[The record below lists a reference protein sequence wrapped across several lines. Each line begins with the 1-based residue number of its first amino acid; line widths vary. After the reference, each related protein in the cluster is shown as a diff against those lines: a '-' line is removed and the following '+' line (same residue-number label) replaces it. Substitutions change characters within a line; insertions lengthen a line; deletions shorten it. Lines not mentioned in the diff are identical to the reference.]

1 STVALSATDP
11 VLEWNSIMLTTT
23 AAQNPFFQ
31 ARFAAITQVAVFEA
45 VNTIDQDFDP
55 YLGTL
60 TAPRGASDQAA
71 AIAAAHAVLRNYFP
85 ANVAALDAAYAASL
99 AGIPDGRRKQDGI
112 AVGEAA

>member
-1 STVALSATDP
+1 MKTLNRFTAAACTLLLATTTFAHDDP
-11 VLEWNSIMLTTT
+11 VLEWNSIMLGVT

-60 TAPRGASDQAA
+60 TAPRGASD
-71 AIAAAHAVLRNYFP
+71 
-85 ANVAALDAAYAASL
+85 
-99 AGIPDGRRKQDGI
+99 
-112 AVGEAA
+112 